1 MPVSIR
7 IARTSDAE
15 TIADLTSQLGYDLSS
30 STTAERLSRFI
41 SRSDHL
47 FLVAE
52 LDQEVVGWIH
62 VVLFDYIESGPFAVI
77 GGLVVD
83 RHQRRHG
90 IGRLLMKHAEEWAR
104 QQGSEVVRLWS
115 SASRTVAHRFYER
128 LGYTNVKTQ
137 YSFVKPLDGAN
148 EDAVRAFIPRIEP

>member
-7 IARTSDAE
+7 IARTADAE
-15 TIADLTSQLGYDLSS
+15 AIADLTAQLGYDLSP
-30 STTAERLSRFI
+30 STAAERLSRLLT
-41 SRSDHL
+41 RSDQQ

-52 LDQEVVGWIH
+52 LDQDVVGWIH

-83 RHQRRHG
+83 RHQRRQG
-90 IGRLLMKHAEEWAR
+90 IGTLLMARAEEWAR
-104 QQGSEVVRLWS
+104 EQGSSVVRLWS
-115 SASRTVAHRFYER
+115 SASRTVAHRLYER

-137 YSFVKPLDGAN
+137 YSFAKPLDAASQ
-148 EDAVRAFIPRIEP
+148 DLVRAFVPRIEP